1 MEVKFARVDERLVH
15 GQVITAWAKKY
26 SINKILVIDDEIAQ
40 DPFMSQVIT
49 LSAQAGMDITILEVV
64 KAVEYLQN
72 VTAKGNLMLLFKN
85 PKPVLELSE
94 AGYILPE
101 VNLGNLGSS
110 PNRKRISKN
119 VSLSEEEAECV
130 RKIVSLGT
138 YVYLQMLP
146 GDLQIDI
153 NSVLQKN

>member
-1 MEVKFARVDERLVH
+1 
-15 GQVITAWAKKY
+15 
-26 SINKILVIDDEIAQ
+26 
-40 DPFMSQVIT
+40 MSQVIT

-64 KAVEYLQN
+64 KAVEYLRN

-85 PKPVLELSE
+85 PKSVLELSE

-119 VSLSEEEAECV
+119 VSLSEEEGECIKRV
-130 RKIVSLGT
+130 VALGT
-138 YVYLQMLP
+138 YVSCRWSLL
-146 GDLQIDI
+146 IH
-153 NSVLQKN
+153 K

>member
-1 MEVKFARVDERLVH
+1 VH

-64 KAVEYLQN
+64 KAVEYLRN

-85 PKPVLELSE
+85 PKSVLELSE

-119 VSLSEEEAECV
+119 VSLSEEEGECIK
-130 RKIVSLGT
+130 KIVALGT
-138 YVYLQMLP
+138 YVYLQMVP
-146 GDLQIDI
+146 TDPQIDVTSI
-153 NSVLQKN
+153 LQKN

>member
-1 MEVKFARVDERLVH
+1 MEVKIARIDERLVH

-49 LSAQAGMDITILEVV
+49 LSAQAGMDISILDVH
-64 KAVEYLQN
+64 KAIEYLRI
-72 VTAKGNLMLLFKN
+72 TTGKGNLMLLFKN
-85 PKPVLELSE
+85 PAPVLAMSE

-110 PNRKRISKN
+110 PQRKRISKN
-119 VSLSEEEAECV
+119 VGLSEQEAETV
-130 RKIVSLGT
+130 RKIVAHGT
-138 YVYLQMLP
+138 FVYLQMLP
-146 GDLQIDI
+146 SDSQVDVTTVI
-153 NSVLQKN
+153 